1 MANKECMNTSM
12 ANTVDVIN
20 SVKNFIMDM
29 SSRGIVVN
37 DLNELMKCC
46 ERIANA
52 GNNNPLDILM
62 HVVKTGR
69 KMDIHFYADDKVISD
84 LKAGE
89 YDFYLK
95 SVYGFTPWQVSV
107 FTNSVGV
114 VS

>member
-20 SVKNFIMDM
+20 SVKKFIMDM

-69 KMDIHFYADDKVISD
+69 KMDIHFYANDKVISD

-95 SVYGFTPWQVSV
+95 SVYGFTSWQVSV

>member
-1 MANKECMNTSM
+1 MANKACMNNSM

-20 SVKNFIMDM
+20 SVKDFIMDM

-37 DLNELMKCC
+37 DLNRLMDCC
-46 ERIANA
+46 ESIASA
-52 GNNNPLDILM
+52 GNKNPLDILM

-69 KMDIHFYADDKVISD
+69 KMDIHFYADNKVISE
-84 LKAGE
+84 LKMGE

-95 SVYGFTPWQVSV
+95 SVYGFTPWQVSI